1 MYSYNS
7 PAVIGAEQISLP
19 EDVSDSRSSSLHSV
33 VTVQSVFGDDEASQN
48 KIIKQ
53 QRCLV
58 NVTKQHP
65 RETSALTRGSVQ
77 YKRPCLRLILSNM
90 NIKMLAAIR
99 SFRYKTGNKLGHRAH
114 A

>member
-7 PAVIGAEQISLP
+7 PAVIGTEQISLP
-19 EDVSDSRSSSLHSV
+19 EDVSDPRSSSLHSV
-33 VTVQSVFGDDEASQN
+33 VTVQSVCGDDEASQN

-65 RETSALTRGSVQ
+65 GETRGSVQ
-77 YKRPCLRLILSNM
+77 HKRPCLCLLPV
-90 NIKMLAAIR
+90 K
-99 SFRYKTGNKLGHRAH
+99 YEHTKL
-114 A
+114 

>member
-19 EDVSDSRSSSLHSV
+19 EDVSDPRSSSLHSV
-33 VTVQSVFGDDEASQN
+33 VTVQSVYGDDEASQN

-58 NVTKQHP
+58 NVTKQH
-65 RETSALTRGSVQ
+65 RGETSALTRGSVQ
-77 YKRPCLRLILSNM
+77 HKRPCLCLMPVKYEHSNARC
-90 NIKMLAAIR
+90 N
-99 SFRYKTGNKLGHRAH
+99 TKL
-114 A
+114 

>member
-19 EDVSDSRSSSLHSV
+19 EDVSDPRSSSLRSV

-65 RETSALTRGSVQ
+65 GGNLGFDSRFCPAQTSLFAFNA
-77 YKRPCLRLILSNM
+77 C
-90 NIKMLAAIR
+90 
-99 SFRYKTGNKLGHRAH
+99 
-114 A
+114 